1 MNHSIKLTSFNK
13 NHKVIDIGDH
23 LCRVPN
29 NRINPIVLIK
39 LIAFKSIKKAVYG
52 MVIFL
57 ALFCSQVRAQGSEV
71 ITSDARHVSF
81 PVFTIV
87 EELIKKQEQRICNG
101 IEFLSFVSS
110 ASEGMTKPNS
120 QEKGKNSPKESNK
133 AEAGFEKRDQVTQED
148 IEHIK
153 SSFIGML
160 FASLVMIP
168 LGMIF
173 SECISPRILAKRKRW
188 MKLHELKAKRFYR
201 NNPDKHY
208 VMPRK
213 TFCQWLWF

>member
-1 MNHSIKLTSFNK
+1 
-13 NHKVIDIGDH
+13 
-23 LCRVPN
+23 
-29 NRINPIVLIK
+29 
-39 LIAFKSIKKAVYG
+39 

-57 ALFCSQVRAQGSEV
+57 ALFCSQVRAQGSE
-71 ITSDARHVSF
+71 IILSDMRYVSF
-81 PVFTIV
+81 SIYTVVAKF
-87 EELIKKQEQRICNG
+87 IKNQEQGICNS
-101 IEFLSFVSS
+101 IELLPLVSS
-110 ASEGMTKPNS
+110 ASEGVTKPNS

>member
-13 NHKVIDIGDH
+13 NQKLIDTRNEFFGTSNDWNISTF
-23 LCRVPN
+23 L
-29 NRINPIVLIK
+29 INF
-39 LIAFKSIKKAVYG
+39 IAFKGIKKTLYS

-57 ALFCSQVRAQGSEV
+57 ALFCSQVRAQGSE
-71 ITSDARHVSF
+71 IILSDMRYVSF
-81 PVFTIV
+81 SIYTVVAKF
-87 EELIKKQEQRICNG
+87 IKNQEQGICNS
-101 IEFLSFVSS
+101 IELLPLVSS
-110 ASEGMTKPNS
+110 AIEGVTKPNS